1 MQAAITRAQILRGL
15 TYASLFLFVLATLMS
30 FLYPGPEQSMGEVQ
44 RIFYVHLGSF
54 GGAFVL
60 FLAALVGG
68 IAYLRTKNPK
78 WDHLSHASIE
88 VGLALSAITTVTGM
102 FWARPIWGTYWTWD
116 PRLTTI
122 AIMWLTYAAYLFLR
136 AAFDD
141 LEQRRRFAS
150 VYAILAFGG
159 VILTTVIIRL
169 RPDVIHPVVM
179 GPTAS
184 SNDAVGTFN
193 MSGRIAE
200 TVLFNIVAYI
210 IISITLVWHRIRLEN
225 RTEEVST
232 RKAELLAQL

>member
-1 MQAAITRAQILRGL
+1 MQALAPRAQVLRWM
-15 TYASLFLFVLATLMS
+15 TYASLTLFILATLMT
-30 FLYPGPEQSMGEVQ
+30 FLYPGPEQTMGEVQ
-44 RIFYVHLGSF
+44 RIFYIHLGSF
-54 GGAFVL
+54 AGAFVL

-68 IAYLRTKNPK
+68 IAYLRTQNAK

-88 VGLALSAITTVTGM
+88 IGLVLSAITTVTGM
-102 FWARPIWGTYWTWD
+102 FWAKPIWGAYWTWD

-141 LEQRRRFAS
+141 VQQRRRFAA

-179 GPTAS
+179 GPSAS
-184 SNDAVGTFN
+184 EDAAVGSFN
-193 MSGRIAE
+193 VSGRIAD
-200 TVLFNIVAYI
+200 TLFFNIFAYLI
-210 IISITLVWHRIRLEN
+210 IAITLVWYRIRLEE
-225 RTEEVST
+225 RSDQVQA
-232 RKAELLAQL
+232 RKAEVLASL